1 MGEMPEN
8 WKKGTVIPVFKQS
21 KSQETTGQSA
31 SPPSLVR
38 WWNNLFWMLS
48 PSNWKRR
55 RLSGAVNTYS
65 PRGNHA

>member
-31 SPPSLVR
+31 SPPSLER
-38 WWNNLFWMLS
+38 HWSNLFWMS
-48 PSNWKRR
+48 SI
-55 RLSGAVNTYS
+55 SM
-65 PRGNHA
+65 